1 MRLCAARRSRWIAAG
16 CSHRLGRSG
25 GSGVGLGVIALP
37 GLLDVMGLAV
47 LNLAVPYLGANLAPA
62 APS

>member
-1 MRLCAARRSRWIAAG
+1 LCSRPEGADGSLLGAVTTARV
-16 CSHRLGRSG
+16 GRREW
-25 GSGVGLGVIALP
+25 VGLGVIALP

-47 LNLAVPYLGANLAPA
+47 LNLAVPHLGANLAPA